1 MVAVGASSSN
11 ESSSNKLNSATELSG
26 FDFEELK
33 FAHGQLVALENAA
46 RSQCVRFVHEMMDR
60 DEWHRDTC
68 GGFERWLCQQFQFSR
83 KLALEIVAVAGRFA
97 ELPLVMRRFSNGA
110 LSWDQT
116 VAICEFASPD
126 DEEAVVASAETM
138 TLEECRAT
146 ARRHRLKKPDE
157 KPWLKRKATMSW
169 SRSGDTFKLSAS
181 FDAISGAVVE
191 RALNHAM
198 DVQYATSANPELRY
212 PQRLA
217 QAVVDVCSTNITHG
231 MEAPRPTV
239 VVHVDAGVLAG
250 VENGVAE
257 IENGPSVDHMVAQR
271 LACDGKVQLVF
282 DGTDGKPVGIGR
294 TSRRVPHWLAR
305 QLNHRD
311 GGCRFPGCGSNVF
324 LHFHHIDQWVRDK
337 GHTNLDRMVT
347 LCARHHHFIHEFDWK
362 IRGRPDDFEFIDQN
376 DNIYE
381 GRRPVMTSHTQE
393 VFNELVGDLVEAR
406 AS

>member
-1 MVAVGASSSN
+1 MVAVGASGSSAV
-11 ESSSNKLNSATELSG
+11 ESNNGSDLSG
-26 FDFEELK
+26 FSFDELK

-46 RSQCVRFVHEMMDR
+46 RSQCVRFVHELMER

-83 KLALEIVAVAGRFA
+83 RVALEIVAVASRFG
-97 ELPLVMRRFSNGA
+97 ELPLVMARFSEGA

-116 VAICEFASPD
+116 VAICEFASSED
-126 DEEAVVASAETM
+126 QAAVVESAETM
-138 TLEECRAT
+138 TLEQCRAT

-169 SRSGDTFKLSAS
+169 SRSGDVFKLSAS
-181 FDAISGAVVE
+181 FDSNSGAVVE

-198 DVQYATSANPELRY
+198 DVQYATAANPELRY

-250 VENGVAE
+250 VKNGVGE

-337 GHTNLDRMVT
+337 GHTNLDRMIT
-347 LCARHHHFIHEFDWK
+347 LCGRHHYFIHEFDWK
-362 IRGRPDDFEFIDQN
+362 IRGGPDDFEFIDHN
-376 DNIYE
+376 NTVYE
-381 GRRPVMTSHTQE
+381 GRRPVMTSRTQE
-393 VFNELVGDLVEAR
+393 VFKELVGDLVDLR
-406 AS
+406 AG